1 MIPLCGGNID
11 TTILGR
17 CLERGLASDGRLC
30 CFVVRVQDTPGGCAK
45 LTALLAA
52 LGVRYVYLSIESL
65 KIRDLFF
72 PHSIKDIFHE
82 RAWLYSDIYGVDVRI
97 VACLVFFSMGPFR

>member
-65 KIRDLFF
+65 KIRDLLCIVLKTFF
-72 PHSIKDIFHE
+72 TRGLGFIQTSTV
-82 RAWLYSDIYGVDVRI
+82 LT
-97 VACLVFFSMGPFR
+97 